1 MKSKIILVFAAGSLI
16 FFNATASHSQAA
28 DATTQMQV
36 GATVSTTCTISAPT
50 LDFGELSTETDTTA
64 SSIITASCSRNAAIP
79 SFTVGSGGNPGGSLV
94 RQMVSGGG
102 DFIPYKLTVTAAADA
117 TNIADNGV
125 IVLVSGEATI
135 YGQVVPSDTYIDGNY
150 TDSVLLTANYTF

>member
-1 MKSKIILVFAAGSLI
+1 MKSKIILAFAAGSLI
-16 FFNATASHSQAA
+16 IFNATASHSQAA

-36 GATVSTTCTISAPT
+36 GATVSTTCTINASI

-64 SSIITASCSRNAAIP
+64 SSTITASCSRDAAIP

-94 RQMVSGGG
+94 RQMKS
-102 DFIPYKLTVTAAADA
+102 DTNLIPYKLTITAGGS
-117 TNIADNGV
+117 TSIANNGV
-125 IVLVSGEATI
+125 IELVSEEATI
-135 YGQVVPSDTYIDGNY
+135 YGQVAPNDTYIDGNY

>member
-1 MKSKIILVFAAGSLI
+1 MKSKIILAFAAGSLI
-16 FFNATASHSQAA
+16 IFNATASHSQAA

-36 GATVSTTCTISAPT
+36 GATVSTTCTISASI

-64 SSIITASCSRNAAIP
+64 SSTITASCSRDAAIP

-94 RQMVSGGG
+94 RQMKS
-102 DFIPYKLTVTAAADA
+102 DTNLIPYKLTITAGGS
-117 TNIADNGV
+117 TSIANNGV
-125 IVLVSGEATI
+125 IELVSEEATI
-135 YGQVVPSDTYIDGNY
+135 YGQVAPNDTYIDGNY

>member
-1 MKSKIILVFAAGSLI
+1 MKSKIILAFAAGSLI
-16 FFNATASHSQAA
+16 IFNATASHSQAA

-36 GATVSTTCTISAPT
+36 GATVSTTCTINASI

-64 SSIITASCSRNAAIP
+64 SSTITASCTRDAAIP

-94 RQMVSGGG
+94 RQMKS
-102 DFIPYKLTVTAAADA
+102 DTNLIPYKLTITAGGS
-117 TNIADNGV
+117 TSIANNGV
-125 IVLVSGEATI
+125 IELVSEEATI
-135 YGQVVPSDTYIDGNY
+135 YGQVAPNDTYIDGNY

>member
-1 MKSKIILVFAAGSLI
+1 MKSKIILAFAAGSLI
-16 FFNATASHSQAA
+16 IFNATASHSQAA

-36 GATVSTTCTISAPT
+36 GATVSTTCTISASI

-64 SSIITASCSRNAAIP
+64 SSTITASCSRDAAIP

-94 RQMVSGGG
+94 RQMKS
-102 DFIPYKLTVTAAADA
+102 DTNLIPYKLTITAGGS
-117 TNIADNGV
+117 TSIANNGV
-125 IVLVSGEATI
+125 IELVSDEATI
-135 YGQVVPSDTYIDGNY
+135 YGQVAPNDTYIDGNY

>member
-1 MKSKIILVFAAGSLI
+1 MKSKIILAFAAGSLI

-36 GATVSTTCTISAPT
+36 GATVSTTCTISASI

-64 SSIITASCSRNAAIP
+64 SSTITASCTRDAAIP
-79 SFTVGSGGNPGGSLV
+79 SFTVGSGENPGGDSV
-94 RQMVSGGG
+94 RQMKSNTNL
-102 DFIPYKLTVTAAADA
+102 IPYKLTITAGGS
-117 TNIADNGV
+117 TSIANNGV
-125 IVLVSGEATI
+125 IELVSEEATI
-135 YGQVVPSDTYIDGNY
+135 YGQVAPNDTYIDGNY

>member
-1 MKSKIILVFAAGSLI
+1 MKSKIILAFAAGSLI
-16 FFNATASHSQAA
+16 IFNATASHSQAA

-36 GATVSTTCTISAPT
+36 GATVSTTCTISASI
-50 LDFGELSTETDTTA
+50 LDFGELSIETDTTA
-64 SSIITASCSRNAAIP
+64 SSTITASCSRDAAIP

-102 DFIPYKLTVTAAADA
+102 GLIPYKLTITAGGS
-117 TNIADNGV
+117 TSIANNGV
-125 IVLVSGEATI
+125 IELVSEEATI
-135 YGQVVPSDTYIDGNY
+135 YGQVAPNDTYIDGNY

>member
-1 MKSKIILVFAAGSLI
+1 MKSKIILAFAAGSLI

-36 GATVSTTCTISAPT
+36 GATVSTTCTISASI

-64 SSIITASCSRNAAIP
+64 SSTITASCTRDAAIP
-79 SFTVGSGGNPGGSLV
+79 SFTVGSGENPGGDSV
-94 RQMVSGGG
+94 RQMKS
-102 DFIPYKLTVTAAADA
+102 DTNLIPYKLTITAGGS
-117 TNIADNGV
+117 TSIANNGV
-125 IVLVSGEATI
+125 IELVSEEATI
-135 YGQVVPSDTYIDGNY
+135 YGQVAPNDTYIDGNY

>member
-1 MKSKIILVFAAGSLI
+1 MKSKIILAFAAGSLI

-28 DATTQMQV
+28 DATTQMEV
-36 GATVSTTCTISAPT
+36 GATVSTTCTINASI

-64 SSIITASCSRNAAIP
+64 SSTITASCSRDAAIP

-94 RQMVSGGG
+94 RQMKS
-102 DFIPYKLTVTAAADA
+102 DTNLIPYKLTITAGGS
-117 TNIADNGV
+117 TSIANNGV
-125 IVLVSGEATI
+125 IELVSEEATI
-135 YGQVVPSDTYIDGNY
+135 YGQVAPNDTYIDGNY